1 MTGPRADKSL
11 IIVNAIRCPNGDIL
25 QSRRTHDFVMNSQG
39 YGVDGGRS
47 YLRRVFPSV
56 PDYEELSLYYGDPHA
71 KIRELFDWGSYGKDG
86 KQPLRRILLKN
97 LTDDH
102 IDAIIRTQWQL
113 PSYIHEQFLN
123 EKHWRH
129 EEHIWGLN
137 RD

>member
-1 MTGPRADKSL
+1 MPQPDKSL

-25 QSRRTHDFVMNSQG
+25 QSRHTHDFVMNSQG
-39 YGVDGGRS
+39 YAVDGGLS
-47 YLRRVFPSV
+47 YLRRLYPSV
-56 PDYEELSLYYGDPHA
+56 ADYEELSLYYGDDHA
-71 KIRELFDWGSYGKDG
+71 KIRELFDWKSYGKDG
-86 KQPLRRILLKN
+86 RQQPKLIKLKD

-102 IDAIIRTQWQL
+102 IDAIIRTQIHL

-129 EEHIWGLN
+129 EEHIWELT